1 MTKLP
6 AISGAEAVR
15 ALERHGFVHVST
27 RGSHAKLRHP
37 ESGRVVIVPLHRTLA
52 VGTLA
57 SILRQ
62 SGLAAEDFRMLLK

>member
-1 MTKLP
+1 M
-6 AISGAEAVR
+6 SRRVGAMR
-15 ALERHGFVHVST
+15 
-27 RGSHAKLRHP
+27 KLRHP